1 MDDRHASSNHVLP
14 GPHREFTEAAL
25 GGFVPLRLC
34 LQPGGLC
41 IELPTGDALVGR
53 HSEADL
59 RLALPDISRRH
70 CRLMFQQGNWKVVDL
85 NSLNGVFVNGQRM
98 QESYLYDG
106 DRIRLGSLNFL
117 VQLSAV
123 PAHHTE
129 AEKKVFRRIADLLP
143 KDAAD
148 EKRKAS

>member
-1 MDDRHASSNHVLP
+1 MDDRHSSSHHVLP
-14 GPHREFTEAAL
+14 GPHRELSEAAL
-25 GGFVPLRLC
+25 GFVPLRLC

-70 CRLMFQQGNWKVVDL
+70 CRLTFQEGNWKVVDL

-106 DRIRLGSLNFL
+106 DRVRLGSLNFL
-117 VQLSAV
+117 VQL
-123 PAHHTE
+123 PAAASHHTE
-129 AEKKVFRRIADLLP
+129 AEKRVFRRIADLLP
-143 KDAAD
+143 EGAAD
-148 EKRKAS
+148 EQRKAS